1 MSGTIYWTQNTP
13 LGGAAAPAKVAT
25 GTTVKSMIQMAV
37 PSTVAV
43 RIIEWGY
50 SFDTP
55 ASASIINVE
64 LYGNATTLTA
74 GSSGTFTPAE
84 YSSFSTVPSLVVC
97 RQAGSGA
104 FTETTPTSYR
114 PLDIQ
119 TVVPP
124 AQYVKQWP
132 LGREPQSNLST
143 FVVVRVTATV
153 TCGMY
158 CYILWEE

>member
-1 MSGTIYWTQNTP
+1 MSGTLYWVQNTP

-25 GTTVKSMIQMAV
+25 GTTIKSMLQMTI
-37 PSTVAV
+37 PSTVAL
-43 RIIEWGY
+43 RIVEWGC

-64 LYGNATTLTA
+64 LFGTTTALTTGSA
-74 GSSGTFTPAE
+74 GSFTPIE
-84 YSSFSTVPSLVVC
+84 YASFSGVAGLSTCL
-97 RQAGSGA
+97 QAGSGA
-104 FTETTPTSYR
+104 FTETTPSAVRT
-114 PLDIQ
+114 LDVQ
-119 TVVPP
+119 TIVPP

-143 FVVVRVTATV
+143 YVRVRVTATV

-158 CYILWEE
+158 SYIIYEE

>member
-1 MSGTIYWTQNTP
+1 MSGTLYWVQNTP

-25 GTTVKSMIQMAV
+25 GTTIKSMLQMTI
-37 PSTVAV
+37 PSTVAL
-43 RIIEWGY
+43 RIVEWGC

-64 LYGNATTLTA
+64 LFGTTTALTTGSA
-74 GSSGTFTPAE
+74 GSFTPIE
-84 YSSFSTVPSLVVC
+84 YATFSGVAGLSTCL
-97 RQAGSGA
+97 QAGSGA
-104 FTETTPTSYR
+104 FTETTPSAVRT
-114 PLDIQ
+114 LDVQ
-119 TVVPP
+119 TIVPP

-143 FVVVRVTATV
+143 YVRVRVTATV

-158 CYILWEE
+158 SYIIYEE